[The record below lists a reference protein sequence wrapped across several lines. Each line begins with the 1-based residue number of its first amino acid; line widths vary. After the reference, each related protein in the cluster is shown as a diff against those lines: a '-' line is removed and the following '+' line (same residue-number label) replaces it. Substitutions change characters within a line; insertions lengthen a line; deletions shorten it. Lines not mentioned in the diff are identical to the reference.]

1 MAENEGINCLRFRGA
16 ESVLRDVRDKINRAK
31 LGEQKVRF
39 AERLKEEVNALLSCP
54 EYSGKNPG
62 CSSCRLIANACKRT
76 ADIIIKVAKISAGG
90 I

>member
-1 MAENEGINCLRFRGA
+1 MMAENEGINCPRFRVA
-16 ESVLRDVRDKINRAK
+16 ESALRDVRDKINRAK
-31 LGEQKVRF
+31 PEQKARY
-39 AERLKEEVNALLSCP
+39 AARLKEEVNALLSCP
-54 EYSGKNPG
+54 EYSGKSLG

>member
-1 MAENEGINCLRFRGA
+1 MAENEGINCPRFRAA
-16 ESVLRDVRDKINRAK
+16 ESVLRDVKDKINHAK
-31 LGEQKVRF
+31 ITEKAGY
-39 AERLKEEVNALLSCP
+39 AERLREEAGTLLSCP
-54 EYSGKNPG
+54 EYSGKSLG